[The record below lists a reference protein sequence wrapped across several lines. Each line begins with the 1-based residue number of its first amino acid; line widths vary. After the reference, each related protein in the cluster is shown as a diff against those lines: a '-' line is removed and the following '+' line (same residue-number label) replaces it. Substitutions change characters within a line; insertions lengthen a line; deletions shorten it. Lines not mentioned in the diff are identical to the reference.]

1 MGMENPG
8 WMEVY
13 SWENDLLINAR
24 FSTATFSLMKGEDW
38 HGLITKD
45 AGIAQPCGFVWWG
58 LIVYISKNQNSL
70 ILIPIKLYIV
80 CMYVCIYIYISLIY
94 LIYLAIYLSIYL
106 SLPPSLLFDGTWPIW
121 IWGFGV
127 SPIFRHAFCA
137 FATRCLPISILA
149 IGWSNKKRHKTRRFQ
164 RRKRRKPSHLYT
176 FLAVPSGKLT

>member
-80 CMYVCIYIYISLIY
+80 CMYVYIYIYLIY
-94 LIYLAIYLSIYL
+94 LIYLAIYLSISL
-106 SLPPSLLFDGTWPIW
+106 SLPPYYLMVHGPF
-121 IWGFGV
+121 GFGALGYLLY
-127 SPIFRHAFCA
+127 SDTPSASSLRGACPSASWRSDGPTKKAQNTSFP
-137 FATRCLPISILA
+137 TKETKETQPSLYISSSTL
-149 IGWSNKKRHKTRRFQ
+149 W
-164 RRKRRKPSHLYT
+164 
-176 FLAVPSGKLT
+176 

>member
-80 CMYVCIYIYISLIY
+80 CMYIYIYLIY
-94 LIYLAIYLSIYL
+94 LIYLAIYLSLSL
-106 SLPPSLLFDGTWPIW
+106 SLPPYYLMVHGPF
-121 IWGFGV
+121 GFGALGYLLYSDTPSARSLRGACQSASWRSDGPTKKGTKHVV
-127 SPIFRHAFCA
+127 SNEGNEGNPA
-137 FATRCLPISILA
+137 ISI
-149 IGWSNKKRHKTRRFQ
+149 HF
-164 RRKRRKPSHLYT
+164 
-176 FLAVPSGKLT
+176 